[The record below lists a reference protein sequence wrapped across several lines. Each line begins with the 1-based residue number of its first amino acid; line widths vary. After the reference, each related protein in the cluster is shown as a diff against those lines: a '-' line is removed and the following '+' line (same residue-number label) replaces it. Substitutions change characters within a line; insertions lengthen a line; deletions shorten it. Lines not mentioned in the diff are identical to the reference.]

1 MMTVEARINAFA
13 ALGQKIERLKGNE
26 RELLYERAHS
36 ENPWFTGPNLEIAF
50 KGVGRFLIREK
61 LAALI
66 SKYKFNE
73 QPKRVG
79 VVMAGNIPLVGFHD
93 FLSVLISGNTLVM
106 KPSSQDS
113 VLINFVKD
121 ELIKIEP
128 GFSNNIFIEER
139 LNSVDAIIAT
149 GSDNTARYFEYY
161 FRNKPHVIRKNR
173 SSCAIL
179 LGEEPDEELKNL
191 GRDVFTY
198 FGLGCR
204 NVSKLFV
211 PMDYD
216 FSPLFKSWE
225 GFSSIIHHHKY
236 VNNYDYRKSIF
247 LINKN
252 DHFDT
257 GFLLVIENEDLVSP
271 ISVLYFEYYLDQEDL
286 SGKIYKQED
295 KIQCI
300 VSAKGWFK
308 GSIPFGQSQF
318 PDIDDFADG
327 VDTLA
332 FLTSL

>member
-1 MMTVEARINAFA
+1 MTLEKRINAFVK
-13 ALGQKIERLKGNE
+13 LGLKLETLGGDE
-26 RELLYERAHS
+26 KEMLFEKAQM
-36 ENPWFTGPNLEIAF
+36 ENPWFTRPNLELSF
-50 KGVGRFLIREK
+50 KGIAKFLTKEK
-61 LAALI
+61 LSSLV

-73 QPKRVG
+73 QPKSIG
-79 VVMAGNIPLVGFHD
+79 VAMAGNIPLVGFHD
-93 FLSVLISGNTLVM
+93 FLCVLISGNTLVM

-113 VLINFVKD
+113 VLINFMKD

-128 GFSNNIFIEER
+128 DFANKIFIEAR

-179 LGEEPDEELKNL
+179 LGEEPESELKNL
-191 GRDVFTY
+191 GNDVFTY

-211 PMDYD
+211 PVGYD
-216 FSPLFKSWE
+216 FIPLFKSWE

-236 VNNYDYRKSIF
+236 ANNYDYRKSIF
-247 LINKN
+247 LVNKN
-252 DHFDT
+252 DFLDT
-257 GFLLVIENEDLVSP
+257 GFLLVIENENLVSP
-271 ISVLYFEYYLDQEDL
+271 ISVVYFEYYINQEDL
-286 SGKIYKQED
+286 NEKIAAQKE
-295 KIQCI
+295 KLQCI

-308 GSIPFGQSQF
+308 GSVPFGQSQF
-318 PDIDDFADG
+318 PEIDDFADG

-332 FLTSL
+332 FLASI